1 LNGGQP
7 ELAMSA
13 RFPAQIKH
21 YTGASAGSWYFSP
34 TADWNASDYV
44 KSMEIFGKTCVIQLP
59 PISYLLGV
67 CPSYYRLLHD
77 KVAANGLAHVHT
89 HPVALTD
96 IDALP
101 ELPA

>member
-1 LNGGQP
+1 MNGGQP

-13 RFPAQIKH
+13 RFPAEIKH

-59 PISYLLGV
+59 PISSLLGV
-67 CPSYYRLLHD
+67 CPLYQLLHD

-89 HPVALTD
+89 P
-96 IDALP
+96 
-101 ELPA
+101 